1 MLHKVMKSALAFTF
15 YSAARPLA
23 FCLAATATTT
33 EIALFV
39 RLQFL
44 YNIHE
49 SRAPLL

>member
-1 MLHKVMKSALAFTF
+1 VLALYFLF
-15 YSAARPLA
+15 SRSLARLLA
-23 FCLAATATTT
+23 FCLAAATT

-49 SRAPLL
+49 SPAPLR

>member
-1 MLHKVMKSALAFTF
+1 MLHKVMKSA
-15 YSAARPLA
+15 RPLLFIQLA
-23 FCLAATATTT
+23 FCLAAATT

-49 SRAPLL
+49 SPAPLR